1 MKRLLQLLSMAVLA
15 LTLSA
20 PALAGDGG
28 RTPLPTIPAAK
39 GDQCV
44 EDTAVMRRDHMKF
57 LNKHR
62 DETMHRGIRTKQ
74 HSLKAC
80 LECHAPVEGATT
92 AGGKEAEGHFCVN
105 CHVYAGVTL
114 DCFECHATKPET
126 NAQFHPLVSPAAA
139 AMKDAQLPDSSAL
152 LNSLAGTTKNETG
165 VAHE

>member
-20 PALAGDGG
+20 PALAGEGG
-28 RTPLPTIPAAK
+28 RTPLPSIPAAK

-57 LNKHR
+57 LKHHR
-62 DETMHRGIRTKQ
+62 DATMHQGIRTEKY
-74 HSLKAC
+74 SLKAC
-80 LECHAPVEGATT
+80 LECHAPAEGTT
-92 AGGKEAEGHFCVN
+92 ASAGKTEEGHFCVN

-126 NAQFHPLVSPAAA
+126 TAQFHPLVSPASAA
-139 AMKDAQLPDSSAL
+139 LKATERTDSTVL
-152 LNSLAGTTKNETG
+152 LNRLVGVSENKAG

>member
-20 PALAGDGG
+20 PALAGEGG
-28 RTPLPTIPAAK
+28 RTPLPSIPAAK

-44 EDTAVMRRDHMKF
+44 EDTAEMRRNHMKF
-57 LNKHR
+57 LNHHR
-62 DETMHRGIRTKQ
+62 DETMHKGIRTRQ

-80 LECHAPVEGATT
+80 LECHAPVEGTT
-92 AGGKEAEGHFCVN
+92 ASTGKAAEGHFCVN

-126 NAQFHPLVSPAAA
+126 TAQFHPLVSPATAA
-139 AMKDAQLPDSSAL
+139 LKAVDRPDSTEL
-152 LNSLAGTTKNETG
+152 LNRLVGVSENKAG

>member
-1 MKRLLQLLSMAVLA
+1 MKRLRQLLSMAILA

-20 PALAGDGG
+20 PAFAGEGG
-28 RTPLPTIPAAK
+28 RTFLPSIPAAK
-39 GDQCV
+39 GEQCV
-44 EDTAVMRRDHMKF
+44 EDTADMRRNHMKY
-57 LNKHR
+57 LQHHR
-62 DETMHRGIRTKQ
+62 DEAMHQGIRTEK

-80 LECHAPVEGATT
+80 LECHAPVEGNMA

-126 NAQFHPLVSPAAA
+126 TAQFHPLVSPATAA
-139 AMKDAQLPDSSAL
+139 LKAADRTDSAEL
-152 LNSLAGTTKNETG
+152 LNRLVGVTENKTG